1 MSSINTNATVT
12 LTVNGK
18 QAQDML
24 ESLKKKSQDLEK
36 AIENAA
42 KAGNKSDLKR
52 LQRELRQTNR
62 QISQIES
69 ATVGVEKVLKNLD
82 KATPKELNKTLYTLK
97 QQLNGIERGTVEWN
111 RQAEAIKRVKA
122 EIARV
127 NADLIEG
134 EGFWDRFN
142 RKMNDWQTTLMGMI
156 AAITGLIMAGR
167 SAVKAFADMDAEMA
181 NVRKFTGMTEEQVE
195 DLNDEFK
202 KMDTRTARE
211 QLNVLAEDAGKLG
224 KQSKEDVLGFVRA
237 ADKINVALD
246 ELGDDATLTLSKLTT
261 IFGDEKRLGTEKAL
275 LSVGS
280 VINELSQ
287 NCTAAAPYLA
297 NFAKRMAGVGA
308 QAEMTIPQIM
318 GFAAVLDSQ
327 GQAVEMSATAV
338 SKLIM
343 DMFKQQD
350 KIIKATGMNAEKF
363 KEALSRSTNEGLLM
377 LLDTLNK
384 LGNIDVLAP
393 VFKDMGENGARAAQ
407 VISALAGNLNMVK
420 WEQEEAARAFEEA
433 TSVTKEYNVQNTTVQ
448 ASLDKARKRVTEMA
462 VELGEKLQPVMKHV
476 LSSTTMLLKFLS
488 TLVDFIIKYKVEIAS
503 VTVSIIAYNVAINL
517 ATIRTKAAA
526 AAHVL
531 MNAAL
536 KTGHALMIVGRL
548 ALLALSI
555 AYDLVTGNALRAAL
569 ATKVFTTAIKSNPIG
584 LLVTTLTAA
593 VAAIIAWQAKVRSAR
608 EEQER
613 LNREARQA
621 AREIRDVEAS
631 IAEETSTVKRLKDAI
646 DSENVGSR
654 KRNALIKEFNSKF
667 GSYLS
672 NLLNE
677 KSTAQDL
684 ANAYKEVVKNIRAK
698 MLLEAKEKDMKK
710 YAGVRYGWEAQK
722 LADYDKIARDK
733 KSAMTGAWLKAAV
746 DEEFEKM
753 QKEGMAVSYKDLS
766 KAVFKNHVAP
776 QRVREG
782 YYNSVENQLDTSMG
796 EAIETFIKQY
806 VSTRVYEQ
814 QINRKWAPYSKEI
827 DYAIEQGMNLEDA
840 GDSGL
845 TPEPEPEK
853 ETKTQKDRFKTEKE
867 WKAKEEAMNRIS
879 YATGKENYEQYQKR
893 ILEIEVEYQTKIL
906 NRSDLTD
913 QERLTAQAE
922 YYETKKKQT
931 EQGEKITV
939 EQETQLYNEAISI
952 QKQRYIDGEISTET
966 YQQTLE
972 MLELNHLRRMT
983 TITEEGSKENI
994 EAQKAYQDKLIADQK
1009 KRQQETEASE
1019 KLHQDHLKQLK
1030 RDYFGD
1036 NKGERVSKYMADLEA
1051 LREVYN
1057 LEVKAAGDSAE
1068 EKLRIEEA
1076 YQKAKKALR
1085 KKYGMDELDE
1095 NKSFLEEWNEDMQ
1108 EWLQSDMGKA
1118 VTGSLEVIS
1127 SGMSSIFQQM
1137 TSLVQAEAD
1146 IQVAA
1151 IEKRYKTEISNA
1163 EGNNYQV
1170 KKIEEKKE
1178 KEVAKVKNEANKKM
1192 YKMQVMQAIA
1202 QTATAALNAYSSAAA
1217 VPVIGY
1223 ILAPIAAATAAAA
1236 GLMQVEAIK
1245 KQQEAASAQGY
1256 SKGGFTPEGGKNEV
1270 AGVVH
1275 KGEWVASQELLH
1287 SPVARPMIEA
1297 LDYAQRTNT
1306 IGSLRSEDVSRS
1318 IVAPSV
1324 YAQSGQST
1332 PTVIVQQSGSDAQA
1346 EIAAT
1351 HAVMKEYATVIR
1363 QLKERLD
1370 EPFVTV
1376 NTVTGDTGIKQAQD
1390 EYEQLMRNK
1399 TPKSRRK

>member
-1 MSSINTNATVT
+1 MSDINTNATVT

-24 ESLKKKSQDLEK
+24 DNLKKKSLDLEK

-42 KAGNKSDLKR
+42 KAGNKAELKR
-52 LQRELRQTNR
+52 LQKELKQTNR

-111 RQAEAIKRVKA
+111 RQAESIKRVKA

-156 AAITGLIMAGR
+156 AAVTGLIMAGR

-181 NVRKFTGMTEEQVE
+181 NVRKFTGMSEEQVK
-195 DLNDEFK
+195 DLNEEFK
-202 KMDTRTARE
+202 KMDTRSARE
-211 QLNVLAEDAGKLG
+211 QLNILAEEAGKLG

-237 ADKINVALD
+237 ADQINVALD
-246 ELGDDATLTLSKLTT
+246 ELGDGATLTLSKLTT
-261 IFGDEKRLGTEKAL
+261 IFGDEERLGTEKAL

-287 NCTAAAPYLA
+287 NCTASAPYLA

-350 KIIKATGMNAEKF
+350 KVIKATGMNAEKF
-363 KEALSRSTNEGLLM
+363 KEALAKGTNEGLLM

-407 VISALAGNLNMVK
+407 VISALAGNLDMVK
-420 WEQEEAARAFEEA
+420 WEQEEAAKAFKEA

-448 ASLDKARKRVTEMA
+448 AGLDKARKRVKEMA
-462 VELGEKLQPVMKHV
+462 IELGEKLMPVMRHV
-476 LSSTTMLLKFLS
+476 LSSTTIMLKVLS
-488 TLVDFIIKYKVEIAS
+488 IIVDFVIKYKTVLLTLTVAVVGYYTAVKLQYLWSLRFIAVQKLKAASMAIEDALLAASILKHKVLKGEI
-503 VTVSIIAYNVAINL
+503 T
-517 ATIRTKAAA
+517 AAA
-526 AAHVL
+526 AAQTYFNKVL
-531 MNAAL
+531 KMNPMGAA
-536 KTGHALMIVGRL
+536 
-548 ALLALSI
+548 I
-555 AYDLVTGNALRAAL
+555 AAITILIGLYIKFAKSSNDAAL
-569 ATKVFTTAIKSNPIG
+569 AQQRLKDIEEEADRNTRDEISKIERLKKTVEDETLSVHNRRKAIEELQQIVPGYHASISEEGRLYGHNVKILKNYTEQLKNSARIKAALDKLPEAEKERDKWFNEAPENIQNAYLNEKLFHMPETDAMREATVSPSGYRAWKVKLAR
-584 LLVTTLTAA
+584 LDAA
-593 VAAIIAWQAKVRSAR
+593 VAQYNSIVDTMT
-608 EEQER
+608 
-613 LNREARQA
+613 A
-621 AREIRDVEAS
+621 A
-631 IAEETSTVKRLKDAI
+631 
-646 DSENVGSR
+646 N
-654 KRNALIKEFNSKF
+654 
-667 GSYLS
+667 
-672 NLLNE
+672 
-677 KSTAQDL
+677 
-684 ANAYKEVVKNIRAK
+684 
-698 MLLEAKEKDMKK
+698 
-710 YAGVRYGWEAQK
+710 QK
-722 LADYDKIARDK
+722 LADEAAALGDGGSGGGNGDFKPTVDTTPK
-733 KSAMTGAWLKAAV
+733 K
-746 DEEFEKM
+746 EE
-753 QKEGMAVSYKDLS
+753 
-766 KAVFKNHVAP
+766 
-776 QRVREG
+776 
-782 YYNSVENQLDTSMG
+782 
-796 EAIETFIKQY
+796 
-806 VSTRVYEQ
+806 
-814 QINRKWAPYSKEI
+814 
-827 DYAIEQGMNLEDA
+827 
-840 GDSGL
+840 
-845 TPEPEPEK
+845 
-853 ETKTQKDRFKTEKE
+853 RFKEEKD
-867 WKAKEEAMNRIS
+867 WKTKEEALNRIS
-879 YATGKENYEQYQKR
+879 YATGKQNYEQYQKR
-893 ILEIEVEYQTKIL
+893 ILEIEVEYQKKIL
-906 NRSDLTD
+906 EHTDLTE
-913 QERLTAQAE
+913 QEKLEAQAS
-922 YYETKKKQT
+922 YYEAQQKQVEQHTKM
-931 EQGEKITV
+931 TV
-939 EQETQLYNEAISI
+939 EQETELYNESVAI
-952 QKQRYIDGEISTET
+952 QKQRYIDGKVSAEV

-972 MLELNHLRRMT
+972 LLELNHLRRMT
-983 TITEEGSKENI
+983 TIHQEGTSEY
-994 EAQKAYQDKLIADQK
+994 AQAQMAYQDKLIADQK
-1009 KRQQETEASE
+1009 KRQQETEAAE
-1019 KLHQDHLKQLK
+1019 KKHQDHLSQIKK
-1030 RDYFGD
+1030 DYFGD

-1051 LREVYN
+1051 LKQVFD
-1057 LEVKAAGDSAE
+1057 LEVKAAGDSAQ

-1085 KKYGMDELDE
+1085 QKYGIDELE
-1095 NKSFLEEWNEDMQ
+1095 SNKSFLEEWNEDMQ

-1118 VTGSLEVIS
+1118 VTGSLDVIS

-1137 TSLVQAEAD
+1137 SSIVQAEAD
-1146 IQVAA
+1146 IQVAS
-1151 IEKRYKTEISNA
+1151 IEKRYKQEISNA

-1170 KKIEEKKE
+1170 KKLEEKKE
-1178 KEVAKVKNEANKKM
+1178 KEIAKVKNEANKKM

-1223 ILAPIAAATAAAA
+1223 ILAPIAAATAVAA
-1236 GLMQVEAIK
+1236 GMLQVEAIK
-1245 KQQEAASAQGY
+1245 KQQEAANAQGY
-1256 SKGGFTPEGGKNEV
+1256 SKGGFTPEGKKDEV

-1287 SPVARPMIEA
+1287 SPVARPMIDA

-1324 YAQSGQST
+1324 YAQSAPNT
-1332 PTVIVQQSGSDAQA
+1332 PTVIVQAPESSAQT

-1351 HAVMKEYATVIR
+1351 YAVMKEYAQVMR
-1363 QLKERLD
+1363 QLKDRLN

>member
-1 MSSINTNATVT
+1 MCTFVDVIRNFTKTMSDINTNATVT

-24 ESLKKKSQDLEK
+24 DNLKKKSQDLEK

-42 KAGNKSDLKR
+42 KTGNKADLKR
-52 LQRELRQTNR
+52 LQKELKQTNR

-181 NVRKFTGMTEEQVE
+181 NVRKFTGMTKEQVE
-195 DLNDEFK
+195 DLNEEFK

-237 ADKINVALD
+237 ADQINVALE
-246 ELGDDATLTLSKLTT
+246 ELGDGATLTLSKLTT
-261 IFGDEKRLGTEKAL
+261 IFGDEERLGTEKAL

-287 NCTAAAPYLA
+287 NCTASAPYLA
-297 NFAKRMAGVGA
+297 NFARRMAGVGA

-350 KIIKATGMNAEKF
+350 KVIKATGMNAKKF
-363 KEALSRSTNEGLLM
+363 KEALAKGTNEGLLM
-377 LLDTLNK
+377 LFDTLNK

-407 VISALAGNLNMVK
+407 VISALAGNLDMLK
-420 WEQEEAARAFEEA
+420 WEQEEAAKAFAEA

-448 ASLDKARKRVTEMA
+448 AGLDKARKRVKEMA
-462 VELGEKLQPVMKHV
+462 IELGEKLQPVMKHV
-476 LSSTTMLLKFLS
+476 LSSTTLMLKVLS
-488 TLVDFIIKYKVEIAS
+488 TIVDFVIKYKSVLLTLTLAVVGYYSAVKLQYIWSLRFIALQKLKAASMAVEDALMAAS
-503 VTVSIIAYNVAINL
+503 ILKHKVLRGEIT
-517 ATIRTKAAA
+517 AAA
-526 AAHVL
+526 AAQTYFNKVL
-531 MNAAL
+531 KMNPMGAAIAAMTIL
-536 KTGHALMIVGRL
+536 IGLYVKFAKT
-548 ALLALSI
+548 SN
-555 AYDLVTGNALRAAL
+555 DAAL
-569 ATKVFTTAIKSNPIG
+569 AQKRLQGIEEEANRNTHDEISKIERLKKTVEDETLSVNNRRKAIEELQQIVPGYHASISEEGRLYGHNVKILKNYTEQLKNSARIKAALDKLPEAEKERDKFFNEAPKNIQNAYVNESVFHMKETDAMREASVSPSGYRAWKAKLQKLDAAVTQYNSIVDTMTTAN
-584 LLVTTLTAA
+584 
-593 VAAIIAWQAKVRSAR
+593 
-608 EEQER
+608 
-613 LNREARQA
+613 
-621 AREIRDVEAS
+621 
-631 IAEETSTVKRLKDAI
+631 
-646 DSENVGSR
+646 
-654 KRNALIKEFNSKF
+654 
-667 GSYLS
+667 
-672 NLLNE
+672 
-677 KSTAQDL
+677 
-684 ANAYKEVVKNIRAK
+684 
-698 MLLEAKEKDMKK
+698 
-710 YAGVRYGWEAQK
+710 QK
-722 LADYDKIARDK
+722 LADEAAALGDGGSGGDGNFTPTVTDTK
-733 KSAMTGAWLKAAV
+733 K
-746 DEEFEKM
+746 EE
-753 QKEGMAVSYKDLS
+753 
-766 KAVFKNHVAP
+766 
-776 QRVREG
+776 
-782 YYNSVENQLDTSMG
+782 
-796 EAIETFIKQY
+796 
-806 VSTRVYEQ
+806 
-814 QINRKWAPYSKEI
+814 
-827 DYAIEQGMNLEDA
+827 
-840 GDSGL
+840 
-845 TPEPEPEK
+845 
-853 ETKTQKDRFKTEKE
+853 RFKEEKD
-867 WKAKEEAMNRIS
+867 WKAKEDALNRIS
-879 YATGKENYEQYQKR
+879 YATGKQNYEQYQRR
-893 ILEIEVEYQTKIL
+893 ILEIEVEYQKKIL
-906 NRSDLTD
+906 AHTDLTE
-913 QERLTAQAE
+913 QERLDAQASF
-922 YYETKKKQT
+922 YEAQQKQVEQHTKV
-931 EQGEKITV
+931 TV
-939 EQETQLYNEAISI
+939 EQENLLYNESVAL
-952 QKQRYIDGEISTET
+952 QKQRYIDGQVSTEV

-972 MLELNHLRRMT
+972 LLELNHLRRMS
-983 TITEEGSKENI
+983 TIYEEGSNEYMQ
-994 EAQKAYQDKLIADQK
+994 AQKAYQDKLIADQK
-1009 KRQQETEASE
+1009 KRQQETEAAE
-1019 KLHQDHLKQLK
+1019 KKHLDYLEQIKK
-1030 RDYFGD
+1030 DYFGPNRED
-1036 NKGERVSKYMADLEA
+1036 RVSKYMADLEA

-1057 LEVKAAGDSAE
+1057 LEVKAAGESAQ

-1085 KKYGMDELDE
+1085 KKYGIDELDD
-1095 NKSFLEEWNEDMQ
+1095 NKSFLEEWSEDMQ

-1127 SGMSSIFQQM
+1127 SGMSSIFQQL
-1137 TSLVQAEAD
+1137 SSIVQAETE

-1170 KKIEEKKE
+1170 KKLEQQKE
-1178 KEVAKVKNEANKKM
+1178 KEIAKVKNEANKKM
-1192 YKMQVMQAIA
+1192 FKMQVMQAIA
-1202 QTATAALNAYSSAAA
+1202 QTATSAINAYSSAAA
-1217 VPVIGY
+1217 IPYVGFV
-1223 ILAPIAAATAAAA
+1223 LAPIAAAAAIAA
-1236 GLMQVEAIK
+1236 GLLQVEAIK
-1245 KQQEAASAQGY
+1245 KQQEASSAQGY
-1256 SKGGFTPEGGKNEV
+1256 SKGGFTPEGGKDEV

-1324 YAQSGQST
+1324 YAQSAHPS
-1332 PTVIVQQSGSDAQA
+1332 PTVIVQQAGSDAQT
-1346 EIAAT
+1346 EIAAS
-1351 HAVMKEYATVIR
+1351 HAAIKEYAEVIR
-1363 QLKERLD
+1363 QLKDRLN

-1390 EYEQLMRNK
+1390 EYDQLMRNK